1 MVMLIKPFQ
10 GMVRAESLTTRNVDR
25 ESCCQRGRPPGGP
38 QRPGARDRLP
48 PAYKM
53 LTSFA
58 DLKAGDVVLQND
70 ACSPIGR
77 CVVQLC
83 KARGIKTVNIVK
95 DW

>member
-1 MVMLIKPFQ
+1 
-10 GMVRAESLTTRNVDR
+10 
-25 ESCCQRGRPPGGP
+25 
-38 QRPGARDRLP
+38 
-48 PAYKM
+48 M

-70 ACSPIGR
+70 ACSPIGH